1 MAEALGVAAGVAGFV
16 SLLGQFVGAANTLRE
31 IRTYAD
37 KAPADLD
44 AVVKDLEFLVGIMSS
59 VAGRSH
65 QQQDAFLQHCK
76 TSCDRVA
83 DHLRQLEEKISPLRG
98 AQQRGKRENFESYSK
113 CATGEKI
120 LATCSTALRRRKR
133 NVCCIMCKCLA

>member
-1 MAEALGVAAGVAGFV
+1 MAEAFGVAAGVAGFV

-31 IRTYAD
+31 IRRYAGQ
-37 KAPADLD
+37 APADLD
-44 AVVKDLEFLVGIMSS
+44 DVVKDLEFLVGIMSS

-98 AQQRGKRENFESYSK
+98 AQQRGKREKLRILFEMRDWRDDIGNLQRSL
-113 CATGEKI
+113 EK
-120 LATCSTALRRRKR
+120 AKTE
-133 NVCCIMCKCLA
+133 CLLYHV

>member
-1 MAEALGVAAGVAGFV
+1 MAEAFGIAAGVAGFV

-31 IRTYAD
+31 IRRYAGQ
-37 KAPADLD
+37 APADLD
-44 AVVKDLEFLVGIMSS
+44 DVVKDLEFLVGIMSS

-98 AQQRGKRENFESYSK
+98 AQQRGKKREKLRILFEMRDWREDIGNLQRSL
-113 CATGEKI
+113 EK
-120 LATCSTALRRRKR
+120 AKTE
-133 NVCCIMCKCLA
+133 CLLYHV

>member
-1 MAEALGVAAGVAGFV
+1 MAEAFGIAAGVAGFV

-31 IRTYAD
+31 IRKYAG
-37 KAPADLD
+37 KAPADLE

-59 VAGRSH
+59 VAGRSY

-76 TSCDRVA
+76 TSCDLVA

-98 AQQRGKRENFESYSK
+98 AQQRSKKREKLRILFEMRDWREDIGNLQRSL
-113 CATGEKI
+113 EK
-120 LATCSTALRRRKR
+120 AKTE
-133 NVCCIMCKCLA
+133 CLLYHV

>member
-1 MAEALGVAAGVAGFV
+1 MAEAFGIAAGVAGFV

-31 IRTYAD
+31 IRRYAG
-37 KAPADLD
+37 KAPDDLD

-98 AQQRGKRENFESYSK
+98 AQQRGKKREKLRILFEMRDWREDIGNLQRSL
-113 CATGEKI
+113 EK
-120 LATCSTALRRRKR
+120 AKTE
-133 NVCCIMCKCLA
+133 CLLYHV